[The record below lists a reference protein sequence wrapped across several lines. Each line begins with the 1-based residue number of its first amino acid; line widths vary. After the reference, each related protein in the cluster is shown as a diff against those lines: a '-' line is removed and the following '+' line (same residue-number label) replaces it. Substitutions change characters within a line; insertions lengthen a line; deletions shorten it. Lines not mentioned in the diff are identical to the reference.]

1 MSDKRAWRPQ
11 EHARIFR
18 RVLTVFIFGVAV
30 GIIDADTDDLFWRRN
45 GRQPANAVK
54 RMIRRSPR
62 GILAQFHE
70 RTSRDRFAQ
79 RRKILAEPCGEIDDP
94 GVENGAVFSRAAAC
108 REGRDAWCGHE
119 FSKLSRLGLSYAC
132 YSL

>member
-45 GRQPANAVK
+45 GRQPGNALK

-62 GILAQFHE
+62 GILGQFHE
-70 RTSRDRFAQ
+70 CTSRDRFAQ
-79 RRKILAEPCGEIDDP
+79 RRKILAEARGEIDDP
-94 GVENGAVFSRAAAC
+94 AFDYRAVFGRGPAD
-108 REGRDAWCGHE
+108 RKGRDAVCGHIISMLVTPE
-119 FSKLSRLGLSYAC
+119 ILMGVLLA
-132 YSL
+132 